1 MRAKYLS
8 EISIGT
14 RIRELRKSRGLTQK
28 QFADSLGIVQ
38 GFLSGI
44 EQGKKPANI
53 TLLSAICHRYGVSE
67 EWLRTGS
74 GIPEDGGGQ
83 SVPVG
88 IPLLR
93 TMPPTFPEGI
103 GPSDVVSILQLPERY
118 EGCFAMVAEGDFMA
132 PTIKDGDLV
141 VFAPATVC
149 RNRQVVLLA
158 NRWGETILRR
168 CRMKGDDLYFSPE
181 NSVYA
186 PFKADA
192 DSRLYGEVVTV
203 WRKVSV

>member
-8 EISIGT
+8 EISIGS

-67 EWLRTGS
+67 EWLRSGT
-74 GIPEDGGGQ
+74 GIPESGGPAAA
-83 SVPVG
+83 PVG

-93 TMPPTFPEGI
+93 NIPPTFPEGI
-103 GPSDVVSILQLPERY
+103 GPSDVASILHLPEGH
-118 EGCFAMVAEGDFMA
+118 EGCFALLAEGDFMA

-149 RNRQVVLLA
+149 RNRQIVLVA
-158 NRWGETILRR
+158 NKWGETILRR
-168 CRMKGDDLYFSPE
+168 CRMKGDELYFSPE
-181 NSVYA
+181 NAVYS
-186 PFKADA
+186 PFKADE
-192 DSRLYGEVVTV
+192 DSHLYGEVVTV
-203 WRKVSV
+203 WRKVPV